1 MKKVIWIF
9 ICLLFVNAQAF
20 SAPAYKDP
28 AKIKYENN
36 NKTFSNYQISKING
50 KYGVYDSMEEK
61 HVISPQYDTLK
72 FVKEDGVLV
81 SKNGKYGL
89 VNFDN
94 TVKIPLKYDFLYYL
108 YDGRLGAVQNRK
120 YGVVDYTGRPI
131 IPLQYDYLYKVNSKY
146 LGVMQGGK
154 CGLINYSGQNIV
166 SPKYDHVSKLNGNI
180 DNI

>member
-81 SKNGKYGL
+81 SKNGKYG
-89 VNFDN
+89 VINMDN
-94 TVKIPLKYDFLYYL
+94 QVVIDLKYDKLSYYGHNTFVG
-108 YDGRLGAVQNRK
+108 YQN
-120 YGVVDYTGRPI
+120 GEW
-131 IPLQYDYLYKVNSKY
+131 KVIFS
-146 LGVMQGGK
+146 
-154 CGLINYSGQNIV
+154 
-166 SPKYDHVSKLNGNI
+166 
-180 DNI
+180 